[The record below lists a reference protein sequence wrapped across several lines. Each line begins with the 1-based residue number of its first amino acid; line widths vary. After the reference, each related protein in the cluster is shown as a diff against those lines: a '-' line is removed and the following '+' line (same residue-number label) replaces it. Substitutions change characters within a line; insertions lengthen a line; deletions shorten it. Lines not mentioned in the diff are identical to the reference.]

1 MKTILITGGSRGIG
15 LAIAEKY
22 LETEE
27 YNVVVTGRKEQTLE
41 ELSKEV
47 DNKNFHT
54 IAAKADDEEAA
65 DNTCKDVNEKFG
77 SLDILVNNAGTN
89 PAGGALMDVDI
100 GAVQKT
106 WDVNLMGPLL
116 WSRAAYKNEL
126 STAIMNICSVGGIAP
141 SQLMGAY
148 NVSKAALI
156 YLTKQLA
163 YELAP
168 EIRVNG
174 VAPAI
179 VKTKLSQLLWENE
192 EFAKNLHLL
201 KKLGEPEDIANAVY
215 YMCSDDAGW
224 VTGEVLTGFGTKA
237 LVTKGARVG
246 KYTKALRSMDPIER
260 GAYATQAYG
269 GGHVGAARLAK
280 KGESFKIA
288 ATQVA
293 KETGEEIVGTLDW
306 LKTKPFIGRSKL
318 ARQNV
323 ANKDFINKLE
333 GQTGEM
339 VTWAKSNNNSLDNYP
354 GIRTIEIPD
363 GRVYRLEPS
372 GKTGEGKFSWK
383 SMKAA
388 DKATTKRLQSIALD
402 DKTLKRHLVTDSAV
416 QSYTAMNQTVRT
428 KMKSAITRYNKNLP
442 KKDRISLEH
451 VFDVQHYGRMK
462 LKVSKFSGKG
472 ADELGNLTVL
482 GAGKNYST
490 GALAKNIDSGDA
502 LIDLIKQDKFID
514 YTLIILFQVLN
525 MPPRSKCYF

>member
-27 YNVVVTGRKEQTLE
+27 YNVVVTGRKEETLKD
-41 ELSKEV
+41 LSNEV
-47 DNKNFHT
+47 NNKNFHT

-65 DNTCKDVNEKFG
+65 DKTCKDLNEKFG

-100 GAVQKT
+100 GAIQKT
-106 WDVNLMGPLL
+106 WDVNLLGPLL

-168 EIRVNG
+168 DIRVNG

-224 VTGEVLTGFGTKA
+224 VTGEVLTIDGGFLLSGN
-237 LVTKGARVG
+237 
-246 KYTKALRSMDPIER
+246 SMI
-260 GAYATQAYG
+260 
-269 GGHVGAARLAK
+269 
-280 KGESFKIA
+280 
-288 ATQVA
+288 
-293 KETGEEIVGTLDW
+293 
-306 LKTKPFIGRSKL
+306 
-318 ARQNV
+318 
-323 ANKDFINKLE
+323 
-333 GQTGEM
+333 
-339 VTWAKSNNNSLDNYP
+339 
-354 GIRTIEIPD
+354 
-363 GRVYRLEPS
+363 
-372 GKTGEGKFSWK
+372 
-383 SMKAA
+383 
-388 DKATTKRLQSIALD
+388 
-402 DKTLKRHLVTDSAV
+402 
-416 QSYTAMNQTVRT
+416 
-428 KMKSAITRYNKNLP
+428 
-442 KKDRISLEH
+442 
-451 VFDVQHYGRMK
+451 
-462 LKVSKFSGKG
+462 
-472 ADELGNLTVL
+472 
-482 GAGKNYST
+482 
-490 GALAKNIDSGDA
+490 
-502 LIDLIKQDKFID
+502 
-514 YTLIILFQVLN
+514 
-525 MPPRSKCYF
+525 

>member
-22 LETEE
+22 LNTQE

-47 DNKNFHT
+47 DNKNFYT

-65 DNTCKDVNEKFG
+65 DKTCKDVNEKFG
-77 SLDILVNNAGTN
+77 SLDILINNAGTN

-106 WDVNLMGPLL
+106 GDVNLMGPLL

-126 STAIMNICSVGGIAP
+126 STAIMNICSVGGIAR

-168 EIRVNG
+168 DIRVNG

-224 VTGEVLTGFGTKA
+224 VTGEVLTIDGGFLLSGN
-237 LVTKGARVG
+237 
-246 KYTKALRSMDPIER
+246 SMI
-260 GAYATQAYG
+260 
-269 GGHVGAARLAK
+269 
-280 KGESFKIA
+280 
-288 ATQVA
+288 
-293 KETGEEIVGTLDW
+293 
-306 LKTKPFIGRSKL
+306 
-318 ARQNV
+318 
-323 ANKDFINKLE
+323 
-333 GQTGEM
+333 
-339 VTWAKSNNNSLDNYP
+339 
-354 GIRTIEIPD
+354 
-363 GRVYRLEPS
+363 
-372 GKTGEGKFSWK
+372 
-383 SMKAA
+383 
-388 DKATTKRLQSIALD
+388 
-402 DKTLKRHLVTDSAV
+402 
-416 QSYTAMNQTVRT
+416 
-428 KMKSAITRYNKNLP
+428 
-442 KKDRISLEH
+442 
-451 VFDVQHYGRMK
+451 
-462 LKVSKFSGKG
+462 
-472 ADELGNLTVL
+472 
-482 GAGKNYST
+482 
-490 GALAKNIDSGDA
+490 
-502 LIDLIKQDKFID
+502 
-514 YTLIILFQVLN
+514 
-525 MPPRSKCYF
+525 

>member
-22 LETEE
+22 LNTQE

-47 DNKNFHT
+47 ANKNFYT

-65 DNTCKDVNEKFG
+65 DKTCKDVNEKFG
-77 SLDILVNNAGTN
+77 SLDILINNAGTN

-106 WDVNLMGPLL
+106 WDVNLMRPLL

-168 EIRVNG
+168 DIRVNG

-224 VTGEVLTGFGTKA
+224 VTGEVLTIDGGFLLSGN
-237 LVTKGARVG
+237 
-246 KYTKALRSMDPIER
+246 SMI
-260 GAYATQAYG
+260 
-269 GGHVGAARLAK
+269 
-280 KGESFKIA
+280 
-288 ATQVA
+288 
-293 KETGEEIVGTLDW
+293 
-306 LKTKPFIGRSKL
+306 
-318 ARQNV
+318 
-323 ANKDFINKLE
+323 
-333 GQTGEM
+333 
-339 VTWAKSNNNSLDNYP
+339 
-354 GIRTIEIPD
+354 
-363 GRVYRLEPS
+363 
-372 GKTGEGKFSWK
+372 
-383 SMKAA
+383 
-388 DKATTKRLQSIALD
+388 
-402 DKTLKRHLVTDSAV
+402 
-416 QSYTAMNQTVRT
+416 
-428 KMKSAITRYNKNLP
+428 
-442 KKDRISLEH
+442 
-451 VFDVQHYGRMK
+451 
-462 LKVSKFSGKG
+462 
-472 ADELGNLTVL
+472 
-482 GAGKNYST
+482 
-490 GALAKNIDSGDA
+490 
-502 LIDLIKQDKFID
+502 
-514 YTLIILFQVLN
+514 
-525 MPPRSKCYF
+525 

>member
-22 LETEE
+22 LNTQE

-47 DNKNFHT
+47 DNKNFYT

-65 DNTCKDVNEKFG
+65 DKTCKDVNEKFG
-77 SLDILVNNAGTN
+77 SLDILINNAGTN

-168 EIRVNG
+168 DIRVNG

-192 EFAKNLHLL
+192 DFAKNLHLI

-224 VTGEVLTGFGTKA
+224 VTGEVLTIDGGFLLSGN
-237 LVTKGARVG
+237 
-246 KYTKALRSMDPIER
+246 SMI
-260 GAYATQAYG
+260 
-269 GGHVGAARLAK
+269 
-280 KGESFKIA
+280 
-288 ATQVA
+288 
-293 KETGEEIVGTLDW
+293 
-306 LKTKPFIGRSKL
+306 
-318 ARQNV
+318 
-323 ANKDFINKLE
+323 
-333 GQTGEM
+333 
-339 VTWAKSNNNSLDNYP
+339 
-354 GIRTIEIPD
+354 
-363 GRVYRLEPS
+363 
-372 GKTGEGKFSWK
+372 
-383 SMKAA
+383 
-388 DKATTKRLQSIALD
+388 
-402 DKTLKRHLVTDSAV
+402 
-416 QSYTAMNQTVRT
+416 
-428 KMKSAITRYNKNLP
+428 
-442 KKDRISLEH
+442 
-451 VFDVQHYGRMK
+451 
-462 LKVSKFSGKG
+462 
-472 ADELGNLTVL
+472 
-482 GAGKNYST
+482 
-490 GALAKNIDSGDA
+490 
-502 LIDLIKQDKFID
+502 
-514 YTLIILFQVLN
+514 
-525 MPPRSKCYF
+525 

>member
-27 YNVVVTGRKEQTLE
+27 YNVVVTGRKEETLK
-41 ELSKEV
+41 ELSNEIK
-47 DNKNFHT
+47 NKNFYT

-65 DNTCKDVNEKFG
+65 NKTCKDINEKFG

-168 EIRVNG
+168 DIRVNG

-179 VKTKLSQLLWENE
+179 VKTKLSQLPWENE

-224 VTGEVLTGFGTKA
+224 VTGEVLTIDGGFLLSGN
-237 LVTKGARVG
+237 
-246 KYTKALRSMDPIER
+246 SMI
-260 GAYATQAYG
+260 
-269 GGHVGAARLAK
+269 
-280 KGESFKIA
+280 
-288 ATQVA
+288 
-293 KETGEEIVGTLDW
+293 
-306 LKTKPFIGRSKL
+306 
-318 ARQNV
+318 
-323 ANKDFINKLE
+323 
-333 GQTGEM
+333 
-339 VTWAKSNNNSLDNYP
+339 
-354 GIRTIEIPD
+354 
-363 GRVYRLEPS
+363 
-372 GKTGEGKFSWK
+372 
-383 SMKAA
+383 
-388 DKATTKRLQSIALD
+388 
-402 DKTLKRHLVTDSAV
+402 
-416 QSYTAMNQTVRT
+416 
-428 KMKSAITRYNKNLP
+428 
-442 KKDRISLEH
+442 
-451 VFDVQHYGRMK
+451 
-462 LKVSKFSGKG
+462 
-472 ADELGNLTVL
+472 
-482 GAGKNYST
+482 
-490 GALAKNIDSGDA
+490 
-502 LIDLIKQDKFID
+502 
-514 YTLIILFQVLN
+514 
-525 MPPRSKCYF
+525 

>member
-22 LETEE
+22 LNTQE

-47 DNKNFHT
+47 DNKNFYT

-65 DNTCKDVNEKFG
+65 DKTCKDVNEKFG
-77 SLDILVNNAGTN
+77 SLDILINNAGTN

-168 EIRVNG
+168 DIRVNG

-192 EFAKNLHLL
+192 DFAKNLHLL

-224 VTGEVLTGFGTKA
+224 VTGEVLT
-237 LVTKGARVG
+237 
-246 KYTKALRSMDPIER
+246 
-260 GAYATQAYG
+260 
-269 GGHVGAARLAK
+269 
-280 KGESFKIA
+280 
-288 ATQVA
+288 
-293 KETGEEIVGTLDW
+293 
-306 LKTKPFIGRSKL
+306 
-318 ARQNV
+318 
-323 ANKDFINKLE
+323 
-333 GQTGEM
+333 
-339 VTWAKSNNNSLDNYP
+339 
-354 GIRTIEIPD
+354 
-363 GRVYRLEPS
+363 
-372 GKTGEGKFSWK
+372 
-383 SMKAA
+383 
-388 DKATTKRLQSIALD
+388 
-402 DKTLKRHLVTDSAV
+402 
-416 QSYTAMNQTVRT
+416 
-428 KMKSAITRYNKNLP
+428 
-442 KKDRISLEH
+442 
-451 VFDVQHYGRMK
+451 
-462 LKVSKFSGKG
+462 
-472 ADELGNLTVL
+472 
-482 GAGKNYST
+482 
-490 GALAKNIDSGDA
+490 
-502 LIDLIKQDKFID
+502 
-514 YTLIILFQVLN
+514 
-525 MPPRSKCYF
+525 

>member
-27 YNVVVTGRKEQTLE
+27 YNVVVTGRKEETLK
-41 ELSKEV
+41 ELSNEIK
-47 DNKNFHT
+47 NKNFYT

-65 DNTCKDVNEKFG
+65 NKTCKDINEKFG

-168 EIRVNG
+168 DIRVNG

-215 YMCSDDAGW
+215 YMCSDDADW
-224 VTGEVLTGFGTKA
+224 VTGEVLTIDGGFLLSGN
-237 LVTKGARVG
+237 
-246 KYTKALRSMDPIER
+246 SMI
-260 GAYATQAYG
+260 
-269 GGHVGAARLAK
+269 
-280 KGESFKIA
+280 
-288 ATQVA
+288 
-293 KETGEEIVGTLDW
+293 
-306 LKTKPFIGRSKL
+306 
-318 ARQNV
+318 
-323 ANKDFINKLE
+323 
-333 GQTGEM
+333 
-339 VTWAKSNNNSLDNYP
+339 
-354 GIRTIEIPD
+354 
-363 GRVYRLEPS
+363 
-372 GKTGEGKFSWK
+372 
-383 SMKAA
+383 
-388 DKATTKRLQSIALD
+388 
-402 DKTLKRHLVTDSAV
+402 
-416 QSYTAMNQTVRT
+416 
-428 KMKSAITRYNKNLP
+428 
-442 KKDRISLEH
+442 
-451 VFDVQHYGRMK
+451 
-462 LKVSKFSGKG
+462 
-472 ADELGNLTVL
+472 
-482 GAGKNYST
+482 
-490 GALAKNIDSGDA
+490 
-502 LIDLIKQDKFID
+502 
-514 YTLIILFQVLN
+514 
-525 MPPRSKCYF
+525 

>member
-22 LETEE
+22 LNTQE
-27 YNVVVTGRKEQTLE
+27 YNVVVTGRKEQTLK

-47 DNKNFHT
+47 DNKNFYT
-54 IAAKADDEEAA
+54 ISAKADDEEAA
-65 DNTCKDVNEKFG
+65 DKTCKDVNEKFG
-77 SLDILVNNAGTN
+77 SLDILINNAGTN

-168 EIRVNG
+168 DIRVNG

-224 VTGEVLTGFGTKA
+224 VTGEVLTIDGGFLLSGN
-237 LVTKGARVG
+237 
-246 KYTKALRSMDPIER
+246 SMI
-260 GAYATQAYG
+260 
-269 GGHVGAARLAK
+269 
-280 KGESFKIA
+280 
-288 ATQVA
+288 
-293 KETGEEIVGTLDW
+293 
-306 LKTKPFIGRSKL
+306 
-318 ARQNV
+318 
-323 ANKDFINKLE
+323 
-333 GQTGEM
+333 
-339 VTWAKSNNNSLDNYP
+339 
-354 GIRTIEIPD
+354 
-363 GRVYRLEPS
+363 
-372 GKTGEGKFSWK
+372 
-383 SMKAA
+383 
-388 DKATTKRLQSIALD
+388 
-402 DKTLKRHLVTDSAV
+402 
-416 QSYTAMNQTVRT
+416 
-428 KMKSAITRYNKNLP
+428 
-442 KKDRISLEH
+442 
-451 VFDVQHYGRMK
+451 
-462 LKVSKFSGKG
+462 
-472 ADELGNLTVL
+472 
-482 GAGKNYST
+482 
-490 GALAKNIDSGDA
+490 
-502 LIDLIKQDKFID
+502 
-514 YTLIILFQVLN
+514 
-525 MPPRSKCYF
+525 

>member
-27 YNVVVTGRKEQTLE
+27 YNVVVTGRKEETLK
-41 ELSKEV
+41 ELSNEIK
-47 DNKNFHT
+47 NKNFYT

-65 DNTCKDVNEKFG
+65 NKTCKDLNEKFG

-141 SQLMGAY
+141 SQLMRAY

-168 EIRVNG
+168 DIRVNG

-201 KKLGEPEDIANAVY
+201 KKLGEHEDIANAVY

-224 VTGEVLTGFGTKA
+224 VTGEVLTIDGGFLLSGN
-237 LVTKGARVG
+237 
-246 KYTKALRSMDPIER
+246 SMI
-260 GAYATQAYG
+260 
-269 GGHVGAARLAK
+269 
-280 KGESFKIA
+280 
-288 ATQVA
+288 
-293 KETGEEIVGTLDW
+293 
-306 LKTKPFIGRSKL
+306 
-318 ARQNV
+318 
-323 ANKDFINKLE
+323 
-333 GQTGEM
+333 
-339 VTWAKSNNNSLDNYP
+339 
-354 GIRTIEIPD
+354 
-363 GRVYRLEPS
+363 
-372 GKTGEGKFSWK
+372 
-383 SMKAA
+383 
-388 DKATTKRLQSIALD
+388 
-402 DKTLKRHLVTDSAV
+402 
-416 QSYTAMNQTVRT
+416 
-428 KMKSAITRYNKNLP
+428 
-442 KKDRISLEH
+442 
-451 VFDVQHYGRMK
+451 
-462 LKVSKFSGKG
+462 
-472 ADELGNLTVL
+472 
-482 GAGKNYST
+482 
-490 GALAKNIDSGDA
+490 
-502 LIDLIKQDKFID
+502 
-514 YTLIILFQVLN
+514 
-525 MPPRSKCYF
+525 

>member
-22 LETEE
+22 LNTQE

-47 DNKNFHT
+47 ANKNFYT

-65 DNTCKDVNEKFG
+65 DKTCKDVNEKFG
-77 SLDILVNNAGTN
+77 SLDILINNAGTN

-168 EIRVNG
+168 DIRVNG

-192 EFAKNLHLL
+192 DFAKNLHLL

-224 VTGEVLTGFGTKA
+224 VTGEVLTIDGGFLLSGN
-237 LVTKGARVG
+237 
-246 KYTKALRSMDPIER
+246 SMI
-260 GAYATQAYG
+260 
-269 GGHVGAARLAK
+269 
-280 KGESFKIA
+280 
-288 ATQVA
+288 
-293 KETGEEIVGTLDW
+293 
-306 LKTKPFIGRSKL
+306 
-318 ARQNV
+318 
-323 ANKDFINKLE
+323 
-333 GQTGEM
+333 
-339 VTWAKSNNNSLDNYP
+339 
-354 GIRTIEIPD
+354 
-363 GRVYRLEPS
+363 
-372 GKTGEGKFSWK
+372 
-383 SMKAA
+383 
-388 DKATTKRLQSIALD
+388 
-402 DKTLKRHLVTDSAV
+402 
-416 QSYTAMNQTVRT
+416 
-428 KMKSAITRYNKNLP
+428 
-442 KKDRISLEH
+442 
-451 VFDVQHYGRMK
+451 
-462 LKVSKFSGKG
+462 
-472 ADELGNLTVL
+472 
-482 GAGKNYST
+482 
-490 GALAKNIDSGDA
+490 
-502 LIDLIKQDKFID
+502 
-514 YTLIILFQVLN
+514 
-525 MPPRSKCYF
+525 

>member
-22 LETEE
+22 LNTQE

-47 DNKNFHT
+47 DNKNFYT

-65 DNTCKDVNEKFG
+65 DKTCKDVNEKFG
-77 SLDILVNNAGTN
+77 SLDILINNAGTN

-168 EIRVNG
+168 DIRVNG

-192 EFAKNLHLL
+192 DFAKNLHLL
-201 KKLGEPEDIANAVY
+201 KKLGEPEDLANAVY

-224 VTGEVLTGFGTKA
+224 VTGEVLTIDGGFLLSGN
-237 LVTKGARVG
+237 
-246 KYTKALRSMDPIER
+246 SMI
-260 GAYATQAYG
+260 
-269 GGHVGAARLAK
+269 
-280 KGESFKIA
+280 
-288 ATQVA
+288 
-293 KETGEEIVGTLDW
+293 
-306 LKTKPFIGRSKL
+306 
-318 ARQNV
+318 
-323 ANKDFINKLE
+323 
-333 GQTGEM
+333 
-339 VTWAKSNNNSLDNYP
+339 
-354 GIRTIEIPD
+354 
-363 GRVYRLEPS
+363 
-372 GKTGEGKFSWK
+372 
-383 SMKAA
+383 
-388 DKATTKRLQSIALD
+388 
-402 DKTLKRHLVTDSAV
+402 
-416 QSYTAMNQTVRT
+416 
-428 KMKSAITRYNKNLP
+428 
-442 KKDRISLEH
+442 
-451 VFDVQHYGRMK
+451 
-462 LKVSKFSGKG
+462 
-472 ADELGNLTVL
+472 
-482 GAGKNYST
+482 
-490 GALAKNIDSGDA
+490 
-502 LIDLIKQDKFID
+502 
-514 YTLIILFQVLN
+514 
-525 MPPRSKCYF
+525 

>member
-27 YNVVVTGRKEQTLE
+27 YNVVVTGRKEETLK
-41 ELSKEV
+41 ELSNEV
-47 DNKNFHT
+47 SNKNFYT

-65 DNTCKDVNEKFG
+65 NKTCKDINEKFG

-168 EIRVNG
+168 DIRVNG

-224 VTGEVLTGFGTKA
+224 VTGEVLTIDGGFLLSGN
-237 LVTKGARVG
+237 
-246 KYTKALRSMDPIER
+246 SMI
-260 GAYATQAYG
+260 
-269 GGHVGAARLAK
+269 
-280 KGESFKIA
+280 
-288 ATQVA
+288 
-293 KETGEEIVGTLDW
+293 
-306 LKTKPFIGRSKL
+306 
-318 ARQNV
+318 
-323 ANKDFINKLE
+323 
-333 GQTGEM
+333 
-339 VTWAKSNNNSLDNYP
+339 
-354 GIRTIEIPD
+354 
-363 GRVYRLEPS
+363 
-372 GKTGEGKFSWK
+372 
-383 SMKAA
+383 
-388 DKATTKRLQSIALD
+388 
-402 DKTLKRHLVTDSAV
+402 
-416 QSYTAMNQTVRT
+416 
-428 KMKSAITRYNKNLP
+428 
-442 KKDRISLEH
+442 
-451 VFDVQHYGRMK
+451 
-462 LKVSKFSGKG
+462 
-472 ADELGNLTVL
+472 
-482 GAGKNYST
+482 
-490 GALAKNIDSGDA
+490 
-502 LIDLIKQDKFID
+502 
-514 YTLIILFQVLN
+514 
-525 MPPRSKCYF
+525 

>member
-27 YNVVVTGRKEQTLE
+27 YNVVVTGRKDETLK
-41 ELSKEV
+41 ELSNEIK
-47 DNKNFHT
+47 NKNFYT

-65 DNTCKDVNEKFG
+65 NKTCKDLNEKFG

-168 EIRVNG
+168 DIRVNG

-224 VTGEVLTGFGTKA
+224 VTGEVLTIDGGFLLSGN
-237 LVTKGARVG
+237 
-246 KYTKALRSMDPIER
+246 SMI
-260 GAYATQAYG
+260 
-269 GGHVGAARLAK
+269 
-280 KGESFKIA
+280 
-288 ATQVA
+288 
-293 KETGEEIVGTLDW
+293 
-306 LKTKPFIGRSKL
+306 
-318 ARQNV
+318 
-323 ANKDFINKLE
+323 
-333 GQTGEM
+333 
-339 VTWAKSNNNSLDNYP
+339 
-354 GIRTIEIPD
+354 
-363 GRVYRLEPS
+363 
-372 GKTGEGKFSWK
+372 
-383 SMKAA
+383 
-388 DKATTKRLQSIALD
+388 
-402 DKTLKRHLVTDSAV
+402 
-416 QSYTAMNQTVRT
+416 
-428 KMKSAITRYNKNLP
+428 
-442 KKDRISLEH
+442 
-451 VFDVQHYGRMK
+451 
-462 LKVSKFSGKG
+462 
-472 ADELGNLTVL
+472 
-482 GAGKNYST
+482 
-490 GALAKNIDSGDA
+490 
-502 LIDLIKQDKFID
+502 
-514 YTLIILFQVLN
+514 
-525 MPPRSKCYF
+525 

>member
-22 LETEE
+22 LNTEE

-47 DNKNFHT
+47 DNKNFYT

-65 DNTCKDVNEKFG
+65 DKTCKDVNEKFG
-77 SLDILVNNAGTN
+77 SLDILINNASTN

-106 WDVNLMGPLL
+106 WDVNVMRPLL

-168 EIRVNG
+168 DIRVNG

-224 VTGEVLTGFGTKA
+224 VTGEVLTIDGGFLLSGN
-237 LVTKGARVG
+237 
-246 KYTKALRSMDPIER
+246 SMI
-260 GAYATQAYG
+260 
-269 GGHVGAARLAK
+269 
-280 KGESFKIA
+280 
-288 ATQVA
+288 
-293 KETGEEIVGTLDW
+293 
-306 LKTKPFIGRSKL
+306 
-318 ARQNV
+318 
-323 ANKDFINKLE
+323 
-333 GQTGEM
+333 
-339 VTWAKSNNNSLDNYP
+339 
-354 GIRTIEIPD
+354 
-363 GRVYRLEPS
+363 
-372 GKTGEGKFSWK
+372 
-383 SMKAA
+383 
-388 DKATTKRLQSIALD
+388 
-402 DKTLKRHLVTDSAV
+402 
-416 QSYTAMNQTVRT
+416 
-428 KMKSAITRYNKNLP
+428 
-442 KKDRISLEH
+442 
-451 VFDVQHYGRMK
+451 
-462 LKVSKFSGKG
+462 
-472 ADELGNLTVL
+472 
-482 GAGKNYST
+482 
-490 GALAKNIDSGDA
+490 
-502 LIDLIKQDKFID
+502 
-514 YTLIILFQVLN
+514 
-525 MPPRSKCYF
+525 

>member
-27 YNVVVTGRKEQTLE
+27 YNVVVTGRKEETLK
-41 ELSKEV
+41 ELSNEV
-47 DNKNFHT
+47 NNKNFYT

-65 DNTCKDVNEKFG
+65 NKTCKDLNEKFG

-116 WSRAAYKNEL
+116 WSRAAYRNEL

-168 EIRVNG
+168 DIRVNG

-224 VTGEVLTGFGTKA
+224 VTGEVLTIDGGFLLSGN
-237 LVTKGARVG
+237 
-246 KYTKALRSMDPIER
+246 SMI
-260 GAYATQAYG
+260 
-269 GGHVGAARLAK
+269 
-280 KGESFKIA
+280 
-288 ATQVA
+288 
-293 KETGEEIVGTLDW
+293 
-306 LKTKPFIGRSKL
+306 
-318 ARQNV
+318 
-323 ANKDFINKLE
+323 
-333 GQTGEM
+333 
-339 VTWAKSNNNSLDNYP
+339 
-354 GIRTIEIPD
+354 
-363 GRVYRLEPS
+363 
-372 GKTGEGKFSWK
+372 
-383 SMKAA
+383 
-388 DKATTKRLQSIALD
+388 
-402 DKTLKRHLVTDSAV
+402 
-416 QSYTAMNQTVRT
+416 
-428 KMKSAITRYNKNLP
+428 
-442 KKDRISLEH
+442 
-451 VFDVQHYGRMK
+451 
-462 LKVSKFSGKG
+462 
-472 ADELGNLTVL
+472 
-482 GAGKNYST
+482 
-490 GALAKNIDSGDA
+490 
-502 LIDLIKQDKFID
+502 
-514 YTLIILFQVLN
+514 
-525 MPPRSKCYF
+525 

>member
-22 LETEE
+22 LNTQE

-47 DNKNFHT
+47 DNKNFYT
-54 IAAKADDEEAA
+54 IAAKADDETAA
-65 DNTCKDVNEKFG
+65 DKTWKDVNEKFG
-77 SLDILVNNAGTN
+77 SLDILINNAGTN

-168 EIRVNG
+168 DIRVNG

-224 VTGEVLTGFGTKA
+224 VTGEVLTIDGGFLLSGN
-237 LVTKGARVG
+237 
-246 KYTKALRSMDPIER
+246 SMI
-260 GAYATQAYG
+260 
-269 GGHVGAARLAK
+269 
-280 KGESFKIA
+280 
-288 ATQVA
+288 
-293 KETGEEIVGTLDW
+293 
-306 LKTKPFIGRSKL
+306 
-318 ARQNV
+318 
-323 ANKDFINKLE
+323 
-333 GQTGEM
+333 
-339 VTWAKSNNNSLDNYP
+339 
-354 GIRTIEIPD
+354 
-363 GRVYRLEPS
+363 
-372 GKTGEGKFSWK
+372 
-383 SMKAA
+383 
-388 DKATTKRLQSIALD
+388 
-402 DKTLKRHLVTDSAV
+402 
-416 QSYTAMNQTVRT
+416 
-428 KMKSAITRYNKNLP
+428 
-442 KKDRISLEH
+442 
-451 VFDVQHYGRMK
+451 
-462 LKVSKFSGKG
+462 
-472 ADELGNLTVL
+472 
-482 GAGKNYST
+482 
-490 GALAKNIDSGDA
+490 
-502 LIDLIKQDKFID
+502 
-514 YTLIILFQVLN
+514 
-525 MPPRSKCYF
+525 

>member
-27 YNVVVTGRKEQTLE
+27 YNVVVTGRKEETLK
-41 ELSKEV
+41 ELSNEV
-47 DNKNFHT
+47 NNKNFYT

-65 DNTCKDVNEKFG
+65 NKTCKDLNEKFG

-168 EIRVNG
+168 DIRVNG

-224 VTGEVLTGFGTKA
+224 VTGEVLTIDGGFLLSGN
-237 LVTKGARVG
+237 
-246 KYTKALRSMDPIER
+246 SMI
-260 GAYATQAYG
+260 
-269 GGHVGAARLAK
+269 
-280 KGESFKIA
+280 
-288 ATQVA
+288 
-293 KETGEEIVGTLDW
+293 
-306 LKTKPFIGRSKL
+306 
-318 ARQNV
+318 
-323 ANKDFINKLE
+323 
-333 GQTGEM
+333 
-339 VTWAKSNNNSLDNYP
+339 
-354 GIRTIEIPD
+354 
-363 GRVYRLEPS
+363 
-372 GKTGEGKFSWK
+372 
-383 SMKAA
+383 
-388 DKATTKRLQSIALD
+388 
-402 DKTLKRHLVTDSAV
+402 
-416 QSYTAMNQTVRT
+416 
-428 KMKSAITRYNKNLP
+428 
-442 KKDRISLEH
+442 
-451 VFDVQHYGRMK
+451 
-462 LKVSKFSGKG
+462 
-472 ADELGNLTVL
+472 
-482 GAGKNYST
+482 
-490 GALAKNIDSGDA
+490 
-502 LIDLIKQDKFID
+502 
-514 YTLIILFQVLN
+514 
-525 MPPRSKCYF
+525 

>member
-22 LETEE
+22 LNTQE

-47 DNKNFHT
+47 DNNNFYT

-65 DNTCKDVNEKFG
+65 DKTCKDVNEKFG
-77 SLDILVNNAGTN
+77 SLDILINNAGTN

-168 EIRVNG
+168 DIRVNG

-192 EFAKNLHLL
+192 DFAKNLHLL

-224 VTGEVLTGFGTKA
+224 VTGEVLTIDGGFLLSGN
-237 LVTKGARVG
+237 
-246 KYTKALRSMDPIER
+246 SMI
-260 GAYATQAYG
+260 
-269 GGHVGAARLAK
+269 
-280 KGESFKIA
+280 
-288 ATQVA
+288 
-293 KETGEEIVGTLDW
+293 
-306 LKTKPFIGRSKL
+306 
-318 ARQNV
+318 
-323 ANKDFINKLE
+323 
-333 GQTGEM
+333 
-339 VTWAKSNNNSLDNYP
+339 
-354 GIRTIEIPD
+354 
-363 GRVYRLEPS
+363 
-372 GKTGEGKFSWK
+372 
-383 SMKAA
+383 
-388 DKATTKRLQSIALD
+388 
-402 DKTLKRHLVTDSAV
+402 
-416 QSYTAMNQTVRT
+416 
-428 KMKSAITRYNKNLP
+428 
-442 KKDRISLEH
+442 
-451 VFDVQHYGRMK
+451 
-462 LKVSKFSGKG
+462 
-472 ADELGNLTVL
+472 
-482 GAGKNYST
+482 
-490 GALAKNIDSGDA
+490 
-502 LIDLIKQDKFID
+502 
-514 YTLIILFQVLN
+514 
-525 MPPRSKCYF
+525 

>member
-22 LETEE
+22 LNTQE

-47 DNKNFHT
+47 ANKNFYT

-65 DNTCKDVNEKFG
+65 DKTCKDVNEKFG
-77 SLDILVNNAGTN
+77 SLDILINNAGTN

-116 WSRAAYKNEL
+116 WARAAYKNEL

-168 EIRVNG
+168 DIRVNG

-224 VTGEVLTGFGTKA
+224 VTGEVLTIDGGFLLSGN
-237 LVTKGARVG
+237 
-246 KYTKALRSMDPIER
+246 SMI
-260 GAYATQAYG
+260 
-269 GGHVGAARLAK
+269 
-280 KGESFKIA
+280 
-288 ATQVA
+288 
-293 KETGEEIVGTLDW
+293 
-306 LKTKPFIGRSKL
+306 
-318 ARQNV
+318 
-323 ANKDFINKLE
+323 
-333 GQTGEM
+333 
-339 VTWAKSNNNSLDNYP
+339 
-354 GIRTIEIPD
+354 
-363 GRVYRLEPS
+363 
-372 GKTGEGKFSWK
+372 
-383 SMKAA
+383 
-388 DKATTKRLQSIALD
+388 
-402 DKTLKRHLVTDSAV
+402 
-416 QSYTAMNQTVRT
+416 
-428 KMKSAITRYNKNLP
+428 
-442 KKDRISLEH
+442 
-451 VFDVQHYGRMK
+451 
-462 LKVSKFSGKG
+462 
-472 ADELGNLTVL
+472 
-482 GAGKNYST
+482 
-490 GALAKNIDSGDA
+490 
-502 LIDLIKQDKFID
+502 
-514 YTLIILFQVLN
+514 
-525 MPPRSKCYF
+525 

>member
-27 YNVVVTGRKEQTLE
+27 YNVVVTGRKEETLKD
-41 ELSKEV
+41 LSNEV
-47 DNKNFHT
+47 NNKNFHT

-65 DNTCKDVNEKFG
+65 DKTCKDLNEKFG

-168 EIRVNG
+168 DIRVNG

-224 VTGEVLTGFGTKA
+224 VTGEVLTIDGGFLLSGN
-237 LVTKGARVG
+237 
-246 KYTKALRSMDPIER
+246 SMI
-260 GAYATQAYG
+260 
-269 GGHVGAARLAK
+269 
-280 KGESFKIA
+280 
-288 ATQVA
+288 
-293 KETGEEIVGTLDW
+293 
-306 LKTKPFIGRSKL
+306 
-318 ARQNV
+318 
-323 ANKDFINKLE
+323 
-333 GQTGEM
+333 
-339 VTWAKSNNNSLDNYP
+339 
-354 GIRTIEIPD
+354 
-363 GRVYRLEPS
+363 
-372 GKTGEGKFSWK
+372 
-383 SMKAA
+383 
-388 DKATTKRLQSIALD
+388 
-402 DKTLKRHLVTDSAV
+402 
-416 QSYTAMNQTVRT
+416 
-428 KMKSAITRYNKNLP
+428 
-442 KKDRISLEH
+442 
-451 VFDVQHYGRMK
+451 
-462 LKVSKFSGKG
+462 
-472 ADELGNLTVL
+472 
-482 GAGKNYST
+482 
-490 GALAKNIDSGDA
+490 
-502 LIDLIKQDKFID
+502 
-514 YTLIILFQVLN
+514 
-525 MPPRSKCYF
+525 

>member
-22 LETEE
+22 LNTQE

-47 DNKNFHT
+47 ANKNFYT

-65 DNTCKDVNEKFG
+65 DKTCKDVNEKFG
-77 SLDILVNNAGTN
+77 SLDILINNAGTN

-168 EIRVNG
+168 DIRVNG

-215 YMCSDDAGW
+215 YMCSDDAGL
-224 VTGEVLTGFGTKA
+224 VTGEVLTIDGGFLLSGN
-237 LVTKGARVG
+237 
-246 KYTKALRSMDPIER
+246 SMI
-260 GAYATQAYG
+260 
-269 GGHVGAARLAK
+269 
-280 KGESFKIA
+280 
-288 ATQVA
+288 
-293 KETGEEIVGTLDW
+293 
-306 LKTKPFIGRSKL
+306 
-318 ARQNV
+318 
-323 ANKDFINKLE
+323 
-333 GQTGEM
+333 
-339 VTWAKSNNNSLDNYP
+339 
-354 GIRTIEIPD
+354 
-363 GRVYRLEPS
+363 
-372 GKTGEGKFSWK
+372 
-383 SMKAA
+383 
-388 DKATTKRLQSIALD
+388 
-402 DKTLKRHLVTDSAV
+402 
-416 QSYTAMNQTVRT
+416 
-428 KMKSAITRYNKNLP
+428 
-442 KKDRISLEH
+442 
-451 VFDVQHYGRMK
+451 
-462 LKVSKFSGKG
+462 
-472 ADELGNLTVL
+472 
-482 GAGKNYST
+482 
-490 GALAKNIDSGDA
+490 
-502 LIDLIKQDKFID
+502 
-514 YTLIILFQVLN
+514 
-525 MPPRSKCYF
+525 